1 MLTLFLSIFN
11 KHRIPKQATWR
22 NHTTTTHSP
31 LRVSSSHLA
40 EAEAEAEALVSL
52 LLRLIVNVSEVSV
65 RAMTH
70 VAVCFLAL
78 ALAENNNFNID
89 NIMYREFI
97 ITILLKRHNLIT
109 CMAGMVGRWSGWGC
123 I

>member
-78 ALAENNNFNID
+78 ALAENNNNTNIN
-89 NIMYREFI
+89 NIMYRE
-97 ITILLKRHNLIT
+97 LLLSLKTNDVDSFSLFFLH
-109 CMAGMVGRWSGWGC
+109 
-123 I
+123 